1 MIINVT
7 KTTSTK
13 NKLKCFDQSLLL
25 FNQFKSNQQLQ
36 QQIDIMIKDWNILKF
51 I

>member
-25 FNQFKSNQQLQ
+25 FNQFKSKQQQQLQ
-36 QQIDIMIKDWNILKF
+36 HQIDIMIKD
-51 I
+51 